1 MITCPSGWHD
11 SKFHTSYYFNR
22 ASLVADPRF
31 PCGRNESSFRRPLV
45 HSASSVDLT
54 KGKPWESRLIILFII
69 SWDSRAERSGVALC
83 GWTCCSSITMWN
95 DVDYHGY
102 SNVLDYSETVRMH
115 TSVRLFFLFSFF
127 SSFIR
132 FLSRERIYFAT
143 GIRRVK
149 VAAK

>member
-54 KGKPWESRLIILFII
+54 KGKPWESCLIILFII
-69 SWDSRAERSGVALC
+69 SWDSRAERSGVML
-83 GWTCCSSITMWN
+83 
-95 DVDYHGY
+95 
-102 SNVLDYSETVRMH
+102 NVLQSYNNVKRRGLSRLSECTWLFRNSQDTH
-115 TSVRLFFLFSFF
+115 ERLAIFFFLFLFF
-127 SSFIR
+127 PF
-132 FLSRERIYFAT
+132 FFRENIFTLLPTSTA
-143 GIRRVK
+143 
-149 VAAK
+149 